1 MGYGGG
7 GGGGGG
13 SGGSG
18 GGGGGY
24 TTVGG
29 GSAFGGSDEFELP
42 SYNQAPAGSIRFN
55 TDSKKLEVYILDPV
69 GYGTLP
75 NGIWMEVDSWSPQ
88 LQTGGTRALFGGGHT
103 HPARSDIIDY
113 INVDSAGNAID
124 FGNLIITK
132 YQTHACAS
140 RVRAY
145 WAGGE
150 GPSTTKAIDT
160 VVIASTGNATDYGD
174 LVNNVRSNPGISN
187 STRGFSI
194 AGENPGSVN
203 MIEYFALTS
212 TGSGIDF
219 GDTIKD
225 RTGPFA
231 VSNSTRGV
239 YGGGRDSSPATL
251 HGDIE
256 FITLSTLGN
265 GADFGDLD
273 QSVSDF
279 NNGNISNSVRGL
291 ACGGYNHPGSPI
303 SYYDYI
309 QYITIPTL
317 GNAQDF
323 GDLTDG
329 RQAGGA
335 ASSPTRGVNGGGHP
349 GGGAPNNT
357 DTIDYVQLMTT
368 GNAVDFGNLTDGRR
382 AIGGCSN
389 GHGGL

>member
-1 MGYGGG
+1 MTIKPG
-7 GGGGGG
+7 
-13 SGGSG
+13 
-18 GGGGGY
+18 
-24 TTVGG
+24 
-29 GSAFGGSDEFELP
+29 AL
-42 SYNQAPAGSIRFN
+42 RFN
-55 TDSKKLEVYILDPV
+55 TDSMKLEIFRGSANYEGSASMAGI
-69 GYGTLP
+69 GTLAA
-75 NGIWMEVDSWSPQ
+75 GQWEEIQATSPDV
-88 LQTGGTRALFGGGHT
+88 QTGGTRALFGGGHT
-103 HPARSDIIDY
+103 HPARSNIIDY
-113 INVDSAGNAID
+113 INVDSTGNAID

-132 YQTHACAS
+132 YQSHACAS

-150 GPSTTKAIDT
+150 GPGTTKAIDT

-174 LVNNVRSNPGISN
+174 LVNNVKSNPGFSN

-194 AGENPGSVN
+194 GGENPGAVN
-203 MIEYFALTS
+203 IIEYFALTS
-212 TGSGIDF
+212 TGQGIDF

-225 RTGPFA
+225 RTIPFA

-239 YGGGRDSSPATL
+239 YGGGRDNSPATL

-265 GADFGDLD
+265 GADFGDLA

-291 ACGGYNHPGSPI
+291 ACGGYNHPNTPL

-323 GDLTDG
+323 GNLTDG

-357 DTIDYVQLMTT
+357 DIIDYVQLMTL
-368 GNAVDFGNLTDGRR
+368 GNAVDFGNLTSGRR

>member
-1 MGYGGG
+1 M
-7 GGGGGG
+7 
-13 SGGSG
+13 
-18 GGGGGY
+18 
-24 TTVGG
+24 
-29 GSAFGGSDEFELP
+29 AHEELSP
-42 SYNQAPAGSIRFN
+42 LNITPGAIRFN
-55 TDSKKLEVYILDPV
+55 TDSMKLEYFRIGMEGGSTSSYAGIGTMAV
-69 GYGTLP
+69 GEWVQITTDTP
-75 NGIWMEVDSWSPQ
+75 DI
-88 LQTGGTRALFGGGHT
+88 QTGGTRALFGGGHT
-103 HPARSDIIDY
+103 HPARSNIIDY
-113 INVDSAGNAID
+113 INVDSTGNAID
-124 FGNLIITK
+124 FGTLSATK
-132 YQTHACAS
+132 FQNHACAS

-145 WAGGE
+145 FAGGE
-150 GPSTTKAIDT
+150 GPATTKNIDT
-160 VVIASTGNATDYGD
+160 TIIASTGDATDYGD
-174 LVNNVRSNPGISN
+174 LVNNVRGNSGFSN

-203 MIEYFALTS
+203 IIEYFALAS
-212 TGSGIDF
+212 TGEGIDF

-225 RTGPFA
+225 RTSPFA

-265 GADFGDLD
+265 GAEFGDLD

-279 NNGNISNSVRGL
+279 CNGNASNSVRGL
-291 ACGGYNHPGSPI
+291 AMGGYNHPGSPLT
-303 SYYDYI
+303 YYDYI

-329 RQAGGA
+329 RQAGGS
-335 ASSPTRGVNGGGHP
+335 ASSPTRGVCGGGHP
-349 GGGAPNNT
+349 GGGAPSNT
-357 DTIDYVQLMTT
+357 DIIDYVQLMTT

-389 GHGGL
+389 GHGGLG

>member
-1 MGYGGG
+1 MKLEIFR
-7 GGGGGG
+7 
-13 SGGSG
+13 
-18 GGGGGY
+18 
-24 TTVGG
+24 
-29 GSAFGGSDEFELP
+29 GSANYEGTASM
-42 SYNQAPAGSIRFN
+42 AGI
-55 TDSKKLEVYILDPV
+55 
-69 GYGTLP
+69 GTLAAGQWEEIQATSP
-75 NGIWMEVDSWSPQ
+75 EV
-88 LQTGGTRALFGGGHT
+88 QTGGTRALFGGGNT
-103 HPARSDIIDY
+103 HPGRSDIIDY
-113 INVDSAGNAID
+113 INVDSTGNAID

-132 YQTHACAS
+132 FQTHACAS

-145 WAGGE
+145 FAGGE
-150 GPSTTKAIDT
+150 GPATTKAIDT

-174 LVNNVRSNPGISN
+174 LVNNVRGNPGISN

-219 GDTIKD
+219 GDTTKD

-239 YGGGRDSSPATL
+239 YGGGRDNSPATL

-265 GADFGDLD
+265 GAEFGDLD
-273 QSVSDF
+273 QSSSDF

-291 ACGGYNHPGSPI
+291 ACGGYDFPASPI
-303 SYYDYI
+303 TYLNYI

-329 RQAGGA
+329 RQAGGS
-335 ASSPTRGVNGGGHP
+335 ASSPTRGVCGGGNP
-349 GGGAPNNT
+349 GDGDPNNT
-357 DTIDYVQLMTT
+357 DIIDYVQLMTT
-368 GNAVDFGNLTDGRR
+368 GNAVDFGDLTDGRR

-389 GHGGL
+389 GHGGLG

>member
-1 MGYGGG
+1 M
-7 GGGGGG
+7 
-13 SGGSG
+13 
-18 GGGGGY
+18 
-24 TTVGG
+24 
-29 GSAFGGSDEFELP
+29 AHEELSP
-42 SYNQAPAGSIRFN
+42 LNITPGAIRFN
-55 TDSKKLEVYILDPV
+55 TDSMKLEYFRI
-69 GYGTLP
+69 GMEGGSTSSYAGIGTLAA
-75 NGIWMEVDSWSPQ
+75 GEWVQ
-88 LQTGGTRALFGGGHT
+88 LTTDTPDVQTGGTRGLFGGGNT
-103 HPARSDIIDY
+103 HPGRSDIIDY
-113 INVDSAGNAID
+113 INVDSTGNAID

-132 YQTHACAS
+132 FQTHACAS

-145 WAGGE
+145 FAGGE
-150 GPSTTKAIDT
+150 GPATTKAIDT

-174 LVNNVRSNPGISN
+174 LVNNVRGNPGISN

-219 GDTIKD
+219 GDTTKD

-239 YGGGRDSSPATL
+239 YGGGRDNSPATL

-265 GADFGDLD
+265 GAEFGDLD
-273 QSVSDF
+273 QSSSDF
-279 NNGNISNSVRGL
+279 CNGNISNSVRGL
-291 ACGGYNHPGSPI
+291 ACGGYNHPNTPL

-329 RQAGGA
+329 RQAGGC
-335 ASSPTRGVNGGGHP
+335 ASSPTRGVCGGGNP
-349 GGGAPNNT
+349 GDGDPNNT
-357 DTIDYVQLMTT
+357 DIIDYVQLMTT
-368 GNAVDFGNLTDGRR
+368 GNAVDFGDLTDGRR

-389 GHGGL
+389 GHGGLG

>member
-1 MGYGGG
+1 
-7 GGGGGG
+7 
-13 SGGSG
+13 
-18 GGGGGY
+18 
-24 TTVGG
+24 
-29 GSAFGGSDEFELP
+29 
-42 SYNQAPAGSIRFN
+42 
-55 TDSKKLEVYILDPV
+55 
-69 GYGTLP
+69 
-75 NGIWMEVDSWSPQ
+75 
-88 LQTGGTRALFGGGHT
+88 
-103 HPARSDIIDY
+103 
-113 INVDSAGNAID
+113 
-124 FGNLIITK
+124 
-132 YQTHACAS
+132 
-140 RVRAY
+140 
-145 WAGGE
+145 
-150 GPSTTKAIDT
+150 
-160 VVIASTGNATDYGD
+160 
-174 LVNNVRSNPGISN
+174 
-187 STRGFSI
+187 
-194 AGENPGSVN
+194 

-212 TGSGIDF
+212 TGQGIDF

-273 QSVSDF
+273 QSSSDF

-291 ACGGYNHPGSPI
+291 ACGGYNHPNSPI

-329 RQAGGA
+329 RQAGGS
-335 ASSPTRGVNGGGHP
+335 ASSPTRGVCGGGHP

-382 AIGGCSN
+382 SIGGCSN

>member
-1 MGYGGG
+1 
-7 GGGGGG
+7 
-13 SGGSG
+13 
-18 GGGGGY
+18 
-24 TTVGG
+24 
-29 GSAFGGSDEFELP
+29 SAFGDPGEFELP
-42 SYNQAPAGSIRFN
+42 SHNQAPAGSIRFN
-55 TDSKKLEVYILDPV
+55 TDSNKLEVYILGPV
-69 GYGTLP
+69 DDGVTP
-75 NGIWMEVDSWSPQ
+75 NGIWMEVDSWSPD

-113 INVDSAGNAID
+113 INVDSTGNAID
-124 FGNLIITK
+124 FGNLIATK
-132 YQTHACAS
+132 FQTHACAS

-145 WAGGE
+145 FAGGE
-150 GPSTTKAIDT
+150 GPATTKAIDT

-174 LVNNVRSNPGISN
+174 LVNNVRGNPGISN

-212 TGSGIDF
+212 TGQGIDF
-219 GDTIKD
+219 GDTAKD
-225 RTGPFA
+225 RTAPFA

-265 GADFGDLD
+265 GAEFGDLS

-279 NNGNISNSVRGL
+279 CNGNASNSVRGL
-291 ACGGYNHPGSPI
+291 AIGGYNHPGTPLT
-303 SYYDYI
+303 YYDYI

-317 GNAQDF
+317 GNAIDFGNLTNARQAGGNASSPTRGVCGGGHPGGSAPNNTDIIDFVQLMTLGDAVDF

-329 RQAGGA
+329 RR
-335 ASSPTRGVNGGGHP
+335 S
-349 GGGAPNNT
+349 
-357 DTIDYVQLMTT
+357 
-368 GNAVDFGNLTDGRR
+368 
-382 AIGGCSN
+382 IGGCSN